1 MKKTIK
7 LLVVL
12 VLLLLSGCGKEKYV
26 TFIYNDKVHD
36 DQKCKIT
43 EGRINCK
50 INEPTKEGYTFIGW
64 YDEKNNIVNPN
75 GVFTEDITLYPEY
88 SKNQSVDSK
97 ADNKYFIAFDMNDGY
112 GTMPTVEVKYGE
124 KLSDLS
130 KIPSR
135 NDYVFK
141 GFYDKKDYTKG
152 VQYYD
157 ENGKS
162 VRTFDRT
169 TNIALYARWEKKDN
183 TQAGATKNESIASV
197 ETQKTNTSTTNSYI
211 VNNKDNNT
219 AVSDKKVAKIENKT
233 TDTKTETKKTE
244 TKRTES
250 KVDTK
255 TSDTKKTETNVDTKT
270 TNTKTEENKKTD
282 TKTTNA
288 KTEEK
293 KTDTKTSDTKK
304 AETKVDTKTTNT
316 KTEENKKTDTKT
328 SDTKKAETKVDT
340 KTTNTKTEE
349 NKKTD
354 TNKETEKKEEQKQP
368 QVYAVTFNSNDK
380 TGKTKTQNVTGKTS
394 LSSNTFEREGYVFKE
409 WNTKADGTGTAYK
422 DKQTIEFQQR
432 QRLFHLIQIHL
443 L

>member
-7 LLVVL
+7 LLVVF
-12 VLLLLSGCGKEKYV
+12 VLMLLSGCGKEKYV
-26 TFIYNDKVHD
+26 TFIYNDNVHD

-50 INEPTKEGYTFIGW
+50 VKEPTKEGYTFIGW

-233 TDTKTETKKTE
+233 TETTAETKKTE

-250 KVDTK
+250 KADTK
-255 TSDTKKTETNVDTKT
+255 TSDTKKAETKVD
-270 TNTKTEENKKTD
+270 TNTKTEENKKTETKPSDTKKTETKVD
-282 TKTTNA
+282 TKTTNT

-304 AETKVDTKTTNT
+304 AETKVDTKTTDT
-316 KTEENKKTDTKT
+316 KTEENKKTDAKT
-328 SDTKKAETKVDT
+328 SDTKKTETKVDT
-340 KTTNTKTEE
+340 KTTDTKTEE

-380 TGKTKTQNVTGKTS
+380 TGKTKHKM
-394 LSSNTFEREGYVFKE
+394 
-409 WNTKADGTGTAYK
+409 
-422 DKQTIEFQQR
+422 
-432 QRLFHLIQIHL
+432 
-443 L
+443 